1 MKSSHLVLAL
11 ASIGTIGFLGIMS
24 NSSHVAAQ
32 QKDQSARPSGSDI
45 TFAHKAARG
54 GMAEVKL
61 GQLAEQKG
69 SSDAVKRFGKEM
81 VADHS
86 KANDALK
93 GVASKEGLTLP
104 PGMAAADKMTYARLS
119 KLSGAEFDRAYAD
132 DMVKDHEA
140 DVSEFQKESDG
151 GKNEALQN
159 FATQTLPTLQHH
171 LENAKAMQSAVGK

>member
-11 ASIGTIGFLGIMS
+11 TSIGALGFLGIMAD
-24 NSSHVAAQ
+24 SSHVAAQ

-45 TFAHKAARG
+45 TFAHKAAQG

-61 GQLAEQKG
+61 GHLAEQKG
-69 SSDAVKRFGKEM
+69 SSDAVKLFGKEM
-81 VADHS
+81 VTDHTT
-86 KANDALK
+86 ANDNLK
-93 GVASKEGLTLP
+93 GVASKEGITLP
-104 PGMAAADKMTYARLS
+104 PAMNAADKMTYARLS
-119 KLSGAEFDRAYAD
+119 RLSGAEFDRAYAD

-140 DVSEFQKESDG
+140 DISEFQKESDG